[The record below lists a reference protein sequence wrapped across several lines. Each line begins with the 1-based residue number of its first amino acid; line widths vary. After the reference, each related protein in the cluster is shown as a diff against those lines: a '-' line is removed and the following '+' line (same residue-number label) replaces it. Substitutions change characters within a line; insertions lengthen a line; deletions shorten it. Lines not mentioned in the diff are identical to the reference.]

1 MASRT
6 AALAVAAV
14 LASTALAHAQSAPP
28 APAAPAPPAESKTL
42 MEMPKTMMDMQWS
55 AMIPVREVAA
65 IGTGIVVGAALGH
78 VIIGHGF
85 MVVGA
90 VVGGWIGDWWYG
102 THPAPSHAGG

>member
-1 MASRT
+1 MHSRT
-6 AALAVAAV
+6 AALACAAV
-14 LASTALAHAQSAPP
+14 LASTTLAHAQSAPT
-28 APAAPAPPAESKTL
+28 APTVPTVPPTE
-42 MEMPKTMMDMQWS
+42 PKTTMEMQWS

-102 THPAPSHAGG
+102 AHPMPSHAGG